1 MGYERPQVHV
11 PGISFLFSCTQEAFK
26 CSTYILKYTRDL
38 KMTLKVY
45 TFVIP
50 SDVTLIKAGGLFHR

>member
-1 MGYERPQVHV
+1 MQYIYFE
-11 PGISFLFSCTQEAFK
+11 IYKFL
-26 CSTYILKYTRDL
+26 L

-50 SDVTLIKAGGLFHR
+50 SDVIVIKARGLLLQIHIDRYSVGMMVKCVPSCLFSC